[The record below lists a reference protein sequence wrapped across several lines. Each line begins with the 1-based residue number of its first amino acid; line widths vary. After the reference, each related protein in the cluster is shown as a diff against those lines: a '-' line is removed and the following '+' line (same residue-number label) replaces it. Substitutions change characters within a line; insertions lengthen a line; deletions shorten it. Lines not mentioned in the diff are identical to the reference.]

1 MNKKLLFLFS
11 AFFFCFNTFAQN
23 RYAVQLTDKNNSPF
37 SVSNPLA
44 YLSQRAIDRRN
55 TQGIA
60 ITAHDFPVNPSYV
73 SQIAAAGATVINASR
88 WLNTVTIETSN
99 PAVLAAVNALPFVQQ
114 LYNVGRIANPNKAKK
129 DKFTFETPF
138 PMAAASKNSSSVLS
152 FNYGPSQNQIAMLGG
167 DILHNQGKTGQGM
180 VIAVID
186 AGFFNADNMIV
197 FDSLRNDNRLLGT
210 WDFVDHNPQVYDD
223 HAHGTFVASIM
234 AGNWPGN
241 IVGTAPHAAYWF
253 LRSEYAPT
261 ETLMEEFYW
270 AAAAEF
276 ADSAGADIINSS
288 LGYYEFDDPLQN
300 HTYADMNG
308 KTTPVSRAAA
318 AAASKGMI
326 VCNSAGNE
334 GASNWN
340 YIIAPA
346 DADSIISVGAVDNQM
361 NYSWFSSNG
370 PTSDGR
376 VKPTVA
382 AQGQGTFVA
391 DLSNNGV
398 FAGNGTSFSSPVI
411 AGMMACLWQCNPNAS
426 NLQVIQALKQ
436 SASQFSNPDTNLGY
450 GIPNMPV
457 ACQILAS
464 LSISEND
471 LKDQLLLGQNPF
483 TSSLD
488 FTFFSAQSSRI
499 QVLITDISGKTVY
512 SNFFYVVPK
521 LSRNFS
527 IQPEFSSGIYFLSV
541 VTGNGS
547 VNRKIIKL

>member
-1 MNKKLLFLFS
+1 MKKFTVILFTVVFTGLTVS
-11 AFFFCFNTFAQN
+11 AQD
-23 RYAVQLTDKNNSPF
+23 RYAVQLTDKNNSPY

-44 YLSQRAIDRRN
+44 FLSQRAIDRRN
-55 TQGIA
+55 KQGIP
-60 ITAHDFPVNPSYV
+60 ITPHDFPVNPSYV
-73 SQIAAAGATVINASR
+73 SQIAATGAVVLNTSR
-88 WLNTVTIETSN
+88 WLNTVTIETSSA
-99 PAVLAAVNALPFVQQ
+99 AVLNAVNALPFVQQ
-114 LYNVGRIANPNKAKK
+114 VYQVSRLSGPLKTH
-129 DKFTFETPF
+129 DKFSFETPF
-138 PMAAASKNSSSVLS
+138 PVAATNKNNSTLS
-152 FNYGPSQNQIAMLGG
+152 FNYGPSLNQIAMLGG
-167 DILHNQGKTGQGM
+167 EVLHNQGKTGQGM

-197 FDSLRNDNRLLGT
+197 FDSLRNQNRLLGT
-210 WDFVDHNPQVYDD
+210 WDFVDNNNQVYDD
-223 HAHGTFVASIM
+223 HAHGSFVLSIM

-241 IVGTAPHAAYWF
+241 IVGTAPHASYWL

-288 LGYYEFDDPLQN
+288 LGYYEFDNPAQN

-318 AAASKGMI
+318 AAASKGII

-346 DADSIISVGAVDNQM
+346 DADSIISVGAVDDQM
-361 NYSWFSSNG
+361 NYAWFSSNG

-411 AGMMACLWQCNPNAS
+411 AGMMACLWQCNPNAT
-426 NLQVIQALKQ
+426 NLQVIEALKQ

-450 GIPNMPV
+450 GIPNLPI

-464 LSISEND
+464 LSVAEND
-471 LKDQLLLGQNPF
+471 HPGSLIINQNPF
-483 TSSLD
+483 SSSLD
-488 FTFFSAQSSRI
+488 IAYYSDGSHALQM
-499 QVLITDISGKTVY
+499 LITDLSGKTV
-512 SNFFYVVPK
+512 
-521 LSRNFS
+521 FS
-527 IQPEFSSGIYFLSV
+527 KSFSLNPQTWHQFSVRPEIASGVYILRMETEKHSIK
-541 VTGNGS
+541 
-547 VNRKIIKL
+547 RKVIKM

>member
-1 MNKKLLFLFS
+1 MKKFTVILFAVVFAGLTVS
-11 AFFFCFNTFAQN
+11 AQD
-23 RYAVQLTDKNNSPF
+23 RYAVQLTDKNNSPY

-44 YLSQRAIDRRN
+44 FLSQRAIDRRN
-55 TQGIA
+55 KQGIPV
-60 ITAHDFPVNPSYV
+60 TPHDFPVNPSYV
-73 SQIAAAGATVINASR
+73 SQIAATGAVVLNTSR
-88 WLNTVTIETSN
+88 WLNTVTIETSSA
-99 PAVLAAVNALPFVQQ
+99 AVLNAVNALPFVQQ
-114 LYNVGRIANPNKAKK
+114 VYQVSRLSGPLKTH
-129 DKFTFETPF
+129 DKFSFETPF
-138 PMAAASKNSSSVLS
+138 PVAATNKNNSTLS
-152 FNYGPSQNQIAMLGG
+152 FNYGPSLNQIAMLGG
-167 DILHNQGKTGQGM
+167 EVLHNQGKTGQGM

-197 FDSLRNDNRLLGT
+197 FDSLRNQNRLLGT
-210 WDFVDHNPQVYDD
+210 WDFVDNNNQVYDD
-223 HAHGTFVASIM
+223 HAHGSFVLSIM

-241 IVGTAPHAAYWF
+241 IVGTAPHASYWL

-288 LGYYEFDDPLQN
+288 LGYYEFDNPAQN

-318 AAASKGMI
+318 AAASKGII

-346 DADSIISVGAVDNQM
+346 DADSIISVGAVDDQQ
-361 NYSWFSSNG
+361 NYAWFSSNG

-411 AGMMACLWQCNPNAS
+411 AGMMACLWQCNPNAT
-426 NLQVIQALKQ
+426 NLQVIEALKQ

-450 GIPNMPV
+450 GIPNLPI

-464 LSISEND
+464 LSVAEND
-471 LKDQLLLGQNPF
+471 HPGSLIINQNPF
-483 TSSLD
+483 SSSLD
-488 FTFFSAQSSRI
+488 IAYYSDGSQALQM
-499 QVLITDISGKTVY
+499 LITDLSGKTV
-512 SNFFYVVPK
+512 
-521 LSRNFS
+521 FS
-527 IQPEFSSGIYFLSV
+527 KSFSLNPQTWHQFSVRPEIASGVYILRMETEKHSIK
-541 VTGNGS
+541 
-547 VNRKIIKL
+547 RKVIKM

>member
-1 MNKKLLFLFS
+1 MKKFTVILFTVVFAGLTVS
-11 AFFFCFNTFAQN
+11 AQD
-23 RYAVQLTDKNNSPF
+23 RYAVQLTDKNNSPY

-44 YLSQRAIDRRN
+44 FLSQRAIDRRN
-55 TQGIA
+55 KQGIP
-60 ITAHDFPVNPSYV
+60 ITPHDFPVNPSYV
-73 SQIAAAGATVINASR
+73 SQIAATGAVVLNTSR
-88 WLNTVTIETSN
+88 WLNTVTIETSSA
-99 PAVLAAVNALPFVQQ
+99 AVLNAVNALPFVQQ
-114 LYNVGRIANPNKAKK
+114 VYQVSRLSGPLKTH
-129 DKFTFETPF
+129 DKFSFETPF
-138 PMAAASKNSSSVLS
+138 PVAATNKNNATLS
-152 FNYGPSQNQIAMLGG
+152 FNYGPSLNQIAMLGG
-167 DILHNQGKTGQGM
+167 EVLHNQGKTGQGM

-197 FDSLRNDNRLLGT
+197 FDSLRNQNRLLGT
-210 WDFVDHNPQVYDD
+210 WDFVDNNNQVYDD
-223 HAHGTFVASIM
+223 HAHGSFVLSIM

-241 IVGTAPHAAYWF
+241 IVGTAPHASYWL

-288 LGYYEFDDPLQN
+288 LGYYEFDNPAQN

-318 AAASKGMI
+318 AAASKGII

-346 DADSIISVGAVDNQM
+346 DADSIISVGAVDDQM
-361 NYSWFSSNG
+361 NYAWFSSNG

-411 AGMMACLWQCNPNAS
+411 AGMMACLWQCNPNAT
-426 NLQVIQALKQ
+426 NLQVIEALKQ
-436 SASQFSNPDTNLGY
+436 SASQFSNPDTSLGY
-450 GIPNMPV
+450 GIPNLPL

-464 LSISEND
+464 LSVAEND
-471 LKDQLLLGQNPF
+471 HPGSLIINQNPF
-483 TSSLD
+483 SSSLD
-488 FTFFSAQSSRI
+488 IAYYSDGSHALQM
-499 QVLITDISGKTVY
+499 LITDLSGKTV
-512 SNFFYVVPK
+512 
-521 LSRNFS
+521 FS
-527 IQPEFSSGIYFLSV
+527 KSFSLNPQTWHQFSVRPEIASGVYILRMETEKHSIK
-541 VTGNGS
+541 
-547 VNRKIIKL
+547 RKVIKM

>member
-1 MNKKLLFLFS
+1 MKKFTVILFTVVFAGLTVS
-11 AFFFCFNTFAQN
+11 AQD
-23 RYAVQLTDKNNSPF
+23 RYAVQLTDKNNSPY

-44 YLSQRAIDRRN
+44 FLSQRAIDRRN
-55 TQGIA
+55 KQGIP
-60 ITAHDFPVNPSYV
+60 ITPHDFPVNPSYV
-73 SQIAAAGATVINASR
+73 SQIAATGAVVLNTSR
-88 WLNTVTIETSN
+88 WLNTVTIETSSA
-99 PAVLAAVNALPFVQQ
+99 AVLNAVNALPFVQQ
-114 LYNVGRIANPNKAKK
+114 VYQVSRLSGPLKIH
-129 DKFTFETPF
+129 DKFSFETPF
-138 PMAAASKNSSSVLS
+138 PVAATNKNNSTLS
-152 FNYGPSQNQIAMLGG
+152 FNYGPSLNQIAMLGG
-167 DILHNQGKTGQGM
+167 EVLHNQGKTGQGM

-197 FDSLRNDNRLLGT
+197 FDSLRNQNRLLGT
-210 WDFVDHNPQVYDD
+210 WDFVDNNNQVYDD
-223 HAHGTFVASIM
+223 HAHGSFVLSIM

-241 IVGTAPHAAYWF
+241 IVGTAPHASYWL

-288 LGYYEFDDPLQN
+288 LGYYEFDNPAQN

-318 AAASKGMI
+318 AAASKGII

-346 DADSIISVGAVDNQM
+346 DADSIISVGAVDDQM

-411 AGMMACLWQCNPNAS
+411 AGMMACLWQCNPNAT
-426 NLQVIQALKQ
+426 NLQVIEALKQ

-450 GIPNMPV
+450 GIPNLPI

-464 LSISEND
+464 LSVAEND
-471 LKDQLLLGQNPF
+471 HPGSLIINQNPF
-483 TSSLD
+483 SSSLD
-488 FTFFSAQSSRI
+488 IAYYSDFSHALQM
-499 QVLITDISGKTVY
+499 LITDLSGKTV
-512 SNFFYVVPK
+512 
-521 LSRNFS
+521 FS
-527 IQPEFSSGIYFLSV
+527 KSFSLNPQTWHQFSVRPEIASGVYILRMETEKHSIK
-541 VTGNGS
+541 
-547 VNRKIIKL
+547 RKVIKM

>member
-11 AFFFCFNTFAQN
+11 AIFFCLHASSQN
-23 RYAVQLTDKNNSPF
+23 RYAVLLTDKNNSPF
-37 SVSNPLA
+37 SISNPLA
-44 YLSQRAIDRRN
+44 FLSQRAIDRRN

-60 ITAHDFPVNPSYV
+60 ITSHDFPVNPSYV
-73 SQIAAAGATVINASR
+73 NQIAATGASVINTSR
-88 WLNTVTIETSN
+88 WLNAVTIETTS

-114 LYNVGRIANPNKAKK
+114 VYNVGRVSNPNRGK
-129 DKFTFETPF
+129 DKFAFETPY
-138 PMAAASKNSSSVLS
+138 PMAAATKNSSPVLS

-167 DILHNQGKTGQGM
+167 DVLHNQGKTGQGM
-180 VIAVID
+180 MIAVID

-210 WDFVDHNPQVYDD
+210 WDFVDNNPQVYDD
-223 HAHGTFVASIM
+223 HAHGTFVTSIM

-241 IVGTAPHAAYWF
+241 IVGTAPHASYWL

-270 AAAAEF
+270 ASAAEF
-276 ADSAGADIINSS
+276 ADSVGADIINSS
-288 LGYYEFDDPLQN
+288 LGYYEFDDPVQN
-300 HTYADMNG
+300 HTYSDMNG
-308 KTTPVSRAAA
+308 ITTPVSRAAA
-318 AAASKGMI
+318 AAAAKGII

-346 DADSIISVGAVDNQM
+346 DADSIISVGAVDDQM
-361 NYSWFSSNG
+361 NYAWFSSNG

-398 FAGNGTSFSSPVI
+398 FAGNGTSFSSPVM
-411 AGMMACLWQCNPNAS
+411 AGMMACLWQCNPNAT
-426 NLQVIQALKQ
+426 NLQVIEALKQ

-464 LSISEND
+464 LSIPENE
-471 LKDQLLLGQNPF
+471 LKDRLLIGQNPF
-483 TSSLD
+483 HSLLD
-488 FTFFSAQSSRI
+488 FTFFPASSKSI
-499 QVLITDISGKTVY
+499 QVLLTDISGKIVY
-512 SNFFYVVPK
+512 SNNFQVIPQ

-527 IQPEFSSGIYFLSV
+527 IQPDIISGIYLLSI
-541 VTGNGS
+541 VTENGA
-547 VNRKIIKL
+547 VNRKVVKL

>member
-1 MNKKLLFLFS
+1 MKKFTVILFTVVFAGLTVS
-11 AFFFCFNTFAQN
+11 AQD
-23 RYAVQLTDKNNSPF
+23 RYAVQLTDKNNSPY

-44 YLSQRAIDRRN
+44 FLSQRAIDRRN
-55 TQGIA
+55 KQGIPV
-60 ITAHDFPVNPSYV
+60 TPHDFPVNPSYV
-73 SQIAAAGATVINASR
+73 SQIAATGAVVLNTSR
-88 WLNTVTIETSN
+88 WLNTVTIETSSA
-99 PAVLAAVNALPFVQQ
+99 AVLNAVNALPFVQQ
-114 LYNVGRIANPNKAKK
+114 VYQVSRLSGPLKTH
-129 DKFTFETPF
+129 DKFSFETPF
-138 PMAAASKNSSSVLS
+138 PVAATNKNNSTLS
-152 FNYGPSQNQIAMLGG
+152 FNYGPSLNQIAMLGG
-167 DILHNQGKTGQGM
+167 EVLHNQGKTGQGM

-197 FDSLRNDNRLLGT
+197 FDSLRNQNRLLGT
-210 WDFVDHNPQVYDD
+210 WDFVDNNNQVYDD
-223 HAHGTFVASIM
+223 HAHGSFVLSIM

-241 IVGTAPHAAYWF
+241 IVGTAPHASYWL

-288 LGYYEFDDPLQN
+288 LGYYEFDNPAQN

-318 AAASKGMI
+318 AAASKGII

-346 DADSIISVGAVDNQM
+346 DADSIISVGAVDDQM
-361 NYSWFSSNG
+361 NYAWFSSNG

-411 AGMMACLWQCNPNAS
+411 AGMMACLWQCNPNAT
-426 NLQVIQALKQ
+426 NLQVIEALKQ

-450 GIPNMPV
+450 GIPNLPI

-464 LSISEND
+464 LSVAEND
-471 LKDQLLLGQNPF
+471 HPGSLIINQNPF
-483 TSSLD
+483 SSSLD
-488 FTFFSAQSSRI
+488 IAYYSDGSHALQM
-499 QVLITDISGKTVY
+499 LITDLSGKTV
-512 SNFFYVVPK
+512 
-521 LSRNFS
+521 FS
-527 IQPEFSSGIYFLSV
+527 KSFSLNPQTWHQFSVRPEIASGVYILRMETEKHSIK
-541 VTGNGS
+541 
-547 VNRKIIKL
+547 RKVIKM

>member
-1 MNKKLLFLFS
+1 MKKFTVILFTVVFAGLTVS
-11 AFFFCFNTFAQN
+11 AQD
-23 RYAVQLTDKNNSPF
+23 RYAVQLTDKNNSPY

-44 YLSQRAIDRRN
+44 FLSQRAIDRRN
-55 TQGIA
+55 KQGIPV
-60 ITAHDFPVNPSYV
+60 TPHDFPVNPSYV
-73 SQIAAAGATVINASR
+73 SQIAATGAVVLNTSR
-88 WLNTVTIETSN
+88 WLNTVTIETSSA
-99 PAVLAAVNALPFVQQ
+99 AVLNAVNALPFVQQ
-114 LYNVGRIANPNKAKK
+114 VYQVSRLSGPLKTL
-129 DKFTFETPF
+129 DKFSFETPF
-138 PMAAASKNSSSVLS
+138 PVAATNKNNSTLS
-152 FNYGPSQNQIAMLGG
+152 FNYGPSLNQIAMLGG
-167 DILHNQGKTGQGM
+167 EVLHNQGKTGQGM

-197 FDSLRNDNRLLGT
+197 FDSLRNQNRLLGT
-210 WDFVDHNPQVYDD
+210 WDFVDNNNQVYDD
-223 HAHGTFVASIM
+223 HAHGSFVLSIM

-241 IVGTAPHAAYWF
+241 IVGTAPHASYWL

-288 LGYYEFDDPLQN
+288 LGYYEFDNPAQN

-318 AAASKGMI
+318 AAASKGII

-346 DADSIISVGAVDNQM
+346 DADSIISVGAVDDQM
-361 NYSWFSSNG
+361 NYAWFSSNG

-411 AGMMACLWQCNPNAS
+411 AGMMACLWQCNPNAT
-426 NLQVIQALKQ
+426 NLQVIEALKQ
-436 SASQFSNPDTNLGY
+436 SASQFSNPDTSLGY
-450 GIPNMPV
+450 GIPNLPL

-464 LSISEND
+464 LSVAEND
-471 LKDQLLLGQNPF
+471 HPGSLIINQNPF
-483 TSSLD
+483 SSSLD
-488 FTFFSAQSSRI
+488 IAYYSDGSHALQM
-499 QVLITDISGKTVY
+499 LITDLSGKTV
-512 SNFFYVVPK
+512 
-521 LSRNFS
+521 FS
-527 IQPEFSSGIYFLSV
+527 KSFSLNPQTWHQFSVRPEIASGVYILRMETEKHSIK
-541 VTGNGS
+541 
-547 VNRKIIKL
+547 RKVIKM